1 MTVRCNSTQHS
12 LEPTQILSKR
22 PQFYRGQLANFFI
35 IFFAHSFVN
44 GIVYGYIGVMTFL
57 DSCVVTFQ
65 DGILKGETI
74 LMIYPLD
81 QLKLKTKTKTK
92 IFFAGVNE
100 NSMTFFIHFEQ
111 EGQENRRVK
120 KVFFF
125 KVYNKVKMLSM
136 KTFGFYFQFLVSVH
150 PTNKSLILD

>member
-1 MTVRCNSTQHS
+1 MKNWLKCWGGHSQHKVIYGCHTCVKIAIYVLKTKFSILFCTRLQHS
-12 LEPTQILSKR
+12 LEPTQMLSKR

-81 QLKLKTKTKTK
+81 QLKLKTKTK

-100 NSMTFFIHFEQ
+100 NSMTFLYTL
-111 EGQENRRVK
+111 NRRDK
-120 KVFFF
+120 K
-125 KVYNKVKMLSM
+125 
-136 KTFGFYFQFLVSVH
+136 TEG
-150 PTNKSLILD
+150 

>member
-1 MTVRCNSTQHS
+1 M
-12 LEPTQILSKR
+12 
-22 PQFYRGQLANFFI
+22 ANFFI

-81 QLKLKTKTKTK
+81 QLKLKTKTK

-100 NSMTFFIHFEQ
+100 NSMTFLYTL
-111 EGQENRRVK
+111 NRRDK
-120 KVFFF
+120 K
-125 KVYNKVKMLSM
+125 
-136 KTFGFYFQFLVSVH
+136 TEG
-150 PTNKSLILD
+150 

>member
-1 MTVRCNSTQHS
+1 MA
-12 LEPTQILSKR
+12 SKDSFINGL
-22 PQFYRGQLANFFI
+22 FYSSQLANFFI

-100 NSMTFFIHFEQ
+100 NSMTFLYTL
-111 EGQENRRVK
+111 NRRDK
-120 KVFFF
+120 K
-125 KVYNKVKMLSM
+125 
-136 KTFGFYFQFLVSVH
+136 TEG
-150 PTNKSLILD
+150 

>member
-1 MTVRCNSTQHS
+1 MA
-12 LEPTQILSKR
+12 SKDSFIDGL
-22 PQFYRGQLANFFI
+22 FYRGQLANFFI

-100 NSMTFFIHFEQ
+100 NSMTFYTLWIGGEKKT
-111 EGQENRRVK
+111 ENE
-120 KVFFF
+120 
-125 KVYNKVKMLSM
+125 
-136 KTFGFYFQFLVSVH
+136 
-150 PTNKSLILD
+150 